1 MVVTRLDNVRAS
13 LWKLI
18 DIVLENPRK
27 FLNNHQSSNIDRQWV
42 YLFQLNFLP
51 KEILTD
57 GEL

>member
-1 MVVTRLDNVRAS
+1 MVVTRLDNVPAS

-18 DIVLENPRK
+18 DNVLENPRK
-27 FLNNHQSSNIDRQWV
+27 FLNNHQSSNIDTQWV

>member
-18 DIVLENPRK
+18 DNVLENPRT

>member
-18 DIVLENPRK
+18 DNVLENPRK

-42 YLFQLNFLP
+42 YLFQLNFWP

>member
-1 MVVTRLDNVRAS
+1 MVVTRLDNVLAS

-18 DIVLENPRK
+18 DNVLENPRK
-27 FLNNHQSSNIDRQWV
+27 FLNNHQSSNIDRQWI